1 MSMPVREKNLPETLQ
16 EQEENVESVS
26 AFQFS

>member
-1 MSMPVREKNLPETLQ
+1 MSMPAREKNLPETLQ
-16 EQEENVESVS
+16 EQEENAELAS